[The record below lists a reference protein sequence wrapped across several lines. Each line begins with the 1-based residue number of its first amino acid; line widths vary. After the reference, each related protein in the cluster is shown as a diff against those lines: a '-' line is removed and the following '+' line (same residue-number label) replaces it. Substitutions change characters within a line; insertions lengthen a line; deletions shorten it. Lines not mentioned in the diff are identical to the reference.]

1 MLDSKYPIASSLH
14 RCARCEREIAPGE
27 EQYSTVYFEVA
38 AESFGRRDFCVPC
51 WREEAARSIERN
63 GGAENREHEG
73 TVETIAFWRTV
84 RPPPQRDGR
93 RRMRF
98 DADVALEIFRKL
110 DPASEESD
118 TAEPVAAQTDV
129 AEPASSEPSDLEASS
144 ETELAAREEPIVSAS
159 PSASPS
165 RALYP
170 RQKRDLR
177 FLLALLLLRKKRLVL
192 ETTQVESGREWLVF
206 REREGVSYR
215 VENPELSDEELD
227 RVRDGLSDLLE
238 IEL

>member
-1 MLDSKYPIASSLH
+1 
-14 RCARCEREIAPGE
+14 
-27 EQYSTVYFEVA
+27 
-38 AESFGRRDFCVPC
+38 
-51 WREEAARSIERN
+51 
-63 GGAENREHEG
+63 
-73 TVETIAFWRTV
+73 
-84 RPPPQRDGR
+84 QRDGR

-215 VENPELSDEELD
+215 VKNPELSDEELD